1 MKKSGIW
8 ILALAVAVLFTACA
22 AKPAEEAQ
30 GAEDTARAFLTS
42 FYTADEG
49 DRYTTFLSETASA
62 ADDEALDAAAAQYR
76 ASLAALS
83 TEALADSLVNNRTLS
98 KYDEAHAGQ
107 DAQVEAVELNE
118 DDGFYA
124 FTVKIDA
131 GGTEETY
138 AGQISVAEDS
148 GLVDNFHEASRS

>member
-8 ILALAVAVLFTACA
+8 ILVLAAAVLFTACA
-22 AKPAEEAQ
+22 AKPAEAQ
-30 GAEDTARAFLTS
+30 DAEDTARAFLTS

-49 DRYTTFLSETASA
+49 ERYTTFLSETASA
-62 ADDEALDAAAAQYR
+62 ADNEALYR

-83 TEALADSLVNNRTLS
+83 TEALADSLVSNRTLS
-98 KYDEAHAGQ
+98 KYDEAHAEQ
-107 DAQVEAVELNE
+107 DVQVKSVELDE

-131 GGTEETY
+131 GGAEETY
-138 AGQISVAEDS
+138 TGQISVAEDS

>member
-8 ILALAVAVLFTACA
+8 ILALAAAVLFTACA
-22 AKPAEEAQ
+22 AKPAEAQ

-49 DRYTTFLSETASA
+49 ERYTSFLSETASA
-62 ADDEALDAAAAQYR
+62 ADNEALDAAAEQYR

-83 TEALADSLVNNRTLS
+83 TEALADSLVSNRTLS

-107 DAQVEAVELNE
+107 DVQVKSVELDE

-131 GGTEETY
+131 GGAEETY
-138 AGQISVAEDS
+138 TGQISVAEDS